1 MSTILKINKLT
12 REIERLSGID
22 LTNFS
27 LAETNNFRYV
37 VIGDTDEIQT
47 RGFSV
52 GPGDD
57 KKSAIIVDGLT
68 ILPSDGNQKRS
79 VSFPPTADQAL
90 SGQLYGAFNP
100 NELLFQ
106 TTVLPVVQNYYLVN
120 GISQAAYNPVVATI
134 GFTAGDTFGFVGR
147 RCAEFKGTPS
157 DSAGQAAATV
167 VLPIE
172 IDSTHLNHFLISG
185 FMYLSTTP
193 STNYDP
199 VVVGVVNNIT
209 AGTTADAWIVDIDS
223 DTIKRVRFSW
233 ATTNDSV
240 SGFPRSLYVTP
251 TYGITLN
258 QWHHWAVAYSN
269 AGGSAEVSS
278 YWNGT
283 RTSYSNSGFSGS
295 FRNNAN
301 NLVSVGADRGGRY
314 PYNGYLSHV
323 MISGGTA
330 TKALRGFTH
339 GVTAPVPDQYG
350 VQAGK
355 YTFAAM
361 SMNGPLGYSLFP
373 CDLKNR
379 VVSVCDGDFDG
390 TLYVSGT
397 RLETDSLYRTAMG
410 LSAFSGVCG
419 GHSSSA
425 GVTGNSYVF
434 GYETGSC
441 LNVSSVENLLGLS
454 GSKQVAKN
462 RLELSYGVLSNTLL
476 VGFCANPAP
485 MSNFFSTHP
494 TGFSGS
500 TFSFLL
506 NASNINAL
514 STISAGVSGSTAAFY
529 FPDADGTVHT
539 MSASAI
545 TALDKDIKNYFA
557 GVYTEYNSVLS
568 QINGATTKEALSSIS
583 GFTSESFTQKLAVF
597 SVDDKSVFLE
607 SEKMLVGDFKRAEEV
622 AVLGRYENKRGPKPA
637 EKGGIPS
644 VGEA

>member
-37 VIGDTDEIQT
+37 VIGDTDEVQT

-68 ILPSDGNQKRS
+68 ILPPDRNQKRS

-134 GFTAGDTFGFVGR
+134 GFTAGDTLGFVGR
-147 RCAEFKGTPS
+147 RCAYFPGTPNA
-157 DSAGQAAATV
+157 SAGQAAATV
-167 VLPIE
+167 VLPVTIN
-172 IDSTHLNHFLISG
+172 STHMNHFLISG

-209 AGTTADAWIVDIDS
+209 AGTSADAWVVRIDS
-223 DTIKRVRFSW
+223 GANRLLYSW
-233 ATTNDSV
+233 ATTNDSG
-240 SGFPRSLYVTP
+240 SGFPRSLYITP
-251 TYGITLN
+251 GGITLN

-269 AGGSAEVSS
+269 AGGSAAVSS

-301 NLVSVGADRGGRY
+301 NLVSVGADRFGRY

-330 TKALRGFTH
+330 TEALRGFIH
-339 GVTAPVPDQYG
+339 GVTALVPDQYSR
-350 VQAGK
+350 QAGQ
-355 YTFAAM
+355 YTFAFM

-379 VVSVCDGDFDG
+379 VVSVCDGVFG
-390 TLYVSGT
+390 ETLYVSGT

-485 MSNFFSTHP
+485 MSNLFLTHP

-500 TFSFLL
+500 TFTFLL

-529 FPDADGTVHT
+529 FPDADGKVHT

-583 GFTSESFTQKLAVF
+583 GFTTEAFIQELAVF
-597 SVDDKSVFLE
+597 SENDKAVFLE
-607 SEKMLVGDFKRAEEV
+607 SEKILVRDFKRSERV
-622 AVLGRYENKRGPKPA
+622 AVDGRYADKRGSKPGL
-637 EKGGIPS
+637 KDGLPT
-644 VGEA
+644 GEA